1 MADGTLVQYKQITD
15 YSYSIEFTSNIVG
28 HNILCKMVKWSL
40 YLVRG
45 GGGGYIAE
53 TAVIQSRS

>member
-28 HNILCKMVKWSL
+28 HNILCKMVIIQCQEL
-40 YLVRG
+40 YLLQGKG
-45 GGGGYIAE
+45 GGVF
-53 TAVIQSRS
+53 T

>member
-28 HNILCKMVKWSL
+28 HNILCKMVIIFST
-40 YLVRG
+40 
-45 GGGGYIAE
+45 GGGYIAE